1 MGVSR
6 YTIEENLAHYDP
18 NGQWVLYE
26 DHAPAMAAKDAE
38 IAALRERSERLTAAL
53 NDLAIAHG
61 RLLLEKARWVLSDK
75 PATPKV
81 ADATP
86 DVAAPQPATPGLR
99 WGVRHTQGAVV
110 AKFKDEDTATW
121 FIRCGHTIGF
131 WPPRELELIDLTPT
145 PVETPAQPPT
155 SAKSH

>member
-26 DHAPAMAAKDAE
+26 DHAPVMAARDGE
-38 IAALRERSERLTAAL
+38 IAALRSGLIKLA
-53 NDLAIAHG
+53 DLCAH
-61 RLLLEKARWVLSDK
+61 LLRNNA
-75 PATPKV
+75 ATPKV